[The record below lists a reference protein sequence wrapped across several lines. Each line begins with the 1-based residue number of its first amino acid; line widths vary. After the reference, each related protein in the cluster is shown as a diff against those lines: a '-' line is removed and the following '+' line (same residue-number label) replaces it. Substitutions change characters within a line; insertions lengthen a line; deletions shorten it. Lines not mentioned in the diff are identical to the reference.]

1 MGGLDIARSGE
12 RQKRRMKSLKHHDE
26 SQGKLILHRELCL
39 ALDPPFV

>member
-1 MGGLDIARSGE
+1 VGELDIAWGGE
-12 RQKRRMKSLKHHDE
+12 RQKRPMKSLKHHDE